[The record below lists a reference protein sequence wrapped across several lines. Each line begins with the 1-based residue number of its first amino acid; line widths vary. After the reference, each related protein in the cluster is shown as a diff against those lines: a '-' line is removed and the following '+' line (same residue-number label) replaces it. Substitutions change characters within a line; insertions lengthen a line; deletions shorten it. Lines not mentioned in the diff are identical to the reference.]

1 MTVEEHKQNEEAEIK
16 KVIEGYVE
24 ALRAKDLDGI
34 VSIYAPELVSFD
46 IVPKLA
52 IRGSRYI
59 QETLGRGVLVD
70 PGSVR
75 L

>member
-1 MTVEEHKQNEEAEIK
+1 MTSEVNKNNDEIEIK
-16 KVIEGYVE
+16 RVIEGYVE

-46 IVPKLA
+46 IVPELA

>member
-16 KVIEGYVE
+16 RVIEGYVE